1 MLPIISERRNNYD
14 MSKPI
19 LAAGIDI
26 GSNAIKMLIA
36 DIEHPGELHILDD
49 VRLDSPIGDDTF
61 SSGRIR
67 SEAMFSV
74 CRALRQMSQ
83 LMKDYGV
90 KHYRACATSGVRE
103 ASNKLYFLEY
113 VKQAT
118 NIRVEL
124 IDHPVEHYLTYQAL
138 HYGVPS
144 MDKMR
149 NEGLLIVEIG
159 SAGVQVS
166 LFTSGKLCC
175 TENIRIG
182 TLKLKEILDSL
193 RNESLQ
199 YTNVLQ
205 QYIESQIWLLLKRFE
220 GLTIPHFMILGGES
234 TSIGHKWGS
243 KTDDIHIMGKD
254 SFMRHHRDILQSGIF
269 KLAHQFHLDEERAD
283 QIIPT
288 SIIMSEFWKATQA
301 EQVIIPDVSLRHG
314 LLHQMA
320 IERAGSNHTT
330 QYRED
335 ILSLALHTVSRYKLD
350 MNHSLNVQ
358 QHAVK
363 LLRVCQRLFH
373 VHPVDELSL
382 QLAALLH
389 DVGKYISQEGHEV
402 NSYHI
407 LKSMELVGLSDKQK
421 DMIASIALY
430 HPRGVSVPIRSDYTD
445 EENLTLARLTS
456 ILKLANALDCS
467 HQQPIKDIRVMK
479 RNDSLIIKPVHEGSL
494 ELEAW
499 AFMQESPFF
508 EQISG
513 YSIVLER

>member
-1 MLPIISERRNNYD
+1 
-14 MSKPI
+14 MSKPK

-26 GSNAIKMLIA
+26 GSNAIKMIIA
-36 DIEHPGELHILDD
+36 DIEHPGELHILED
-49 VRLDSPIGDDTF
+49 VKLDSPIGDDTF
-61 SSGRIR
+61 STGRIR

-74 CRALRQMSQ
+74 CRSLRQMSQ

-118 NIRVEL
+118 HIQIEL
-124 IDHPVEHYLTYQAL
+124 IDHAVEHYLTYQAL
-138 HYGVPS
+138 HYGVPA
-144 MDKMR
+144 METMR

-166 LFTSGKLCC
+166 LFTAGKLCF

-193 RNESLQ
+193 RTESLQ

-220 GLTIPHFMILGGES
+220 GLTIPHFLISGGES

-243 KTDDIHIMGKD
+243 ETQGVHMLGQD
-254 SFMRHHRDILQSGIF
+254 SFSRHHRDILQSGIF
-269 KLAHQFHLDEERAD
+269 KLAHQFQLDEERAD

-301 EQVIIPDVSLRHG
+301 EHVIIPDVSLRHG

-320 IERAGSNHTT
+320 IEHTGSNHTI

-335 ILSLALHTVSRYKLD
+335 IISLALHAVSRYKLD

-358 QHAVK
+358 QHALK
-363 LLRVCQRLFH
+363 ILNVCQRLFTIC
-373 VHPVDELSL
+373 PIDELCL
-382 QLAALLH
+382 QLASLLH
-389 DVGKYISQEGHEV
+389 DIGKYISQEGHEV

-407 LKSMELVGLSDKQK
+407 LKSMELMGLSDRQK
-421 DMIASIALY
+421 DMVASIALY
-430 HPRGVSVPIRSDYTD
+430 HPRGVSVPIRPDYSD

-467 HQQPIKDIRVMK
+467 HQQPIKDIRITK
-479 RNDSLIIKPVHEGSL
+479 KNNRLIIKPVHESSL

-499 AFMQESPFF
+499 AFMQESPCF

>member
-1 MLPIISERRNNYD
+1 
-14 MSKPI
+14 MSKPV

-49 VRLDSPIGDDTF
+49 VKLDSPIGDDTF
-61 SSGRIR
+61 TTGRIR

-74 CRALRQMSQ
+74 CRALRQMSK

-118 NIRVEL
+118 NIQVEM
-124 IDHPVEHYLTYQAL
+124 IDQSVEHYMTYQAL
-138 HYGVPS
+138 HNSVPD

-159 SAGVQVS
+159 SVGVQVS
-166 LFTSGKLCC
+166 LYTSGKLCC

-199 YTNVLQ
+199 YNHVLQ
-205 QYIESQIWLLLKRFE
+205 QYIESQISLLLKRFD
-220 GLTIPHFMILGGES
+220 GLTIPHYMILGGES
-234 TSIGHKWGS
+234 SSIGHKWGN
-243 KTDDIHIMGKD
+243 KKEGTHTLGKD

-301 EQVIIPDVSLRHG
+301 IQVIIPDVSLRHG
-314 LLHQMA
+314 LLYQMA
-320 IERAGSNHTT
+320 IERSGNIHTT

-335 ILSLALHTVSRYKLD
+335 ILSLALHTISRYKLD
-350 MNHSLNVQ
+350 LNHSLNVQ
-358 QHAVK
+358 QHAIK
-363 LLRVCQRLFH
+363 LLQVCRKLFH
-373 VHPVDELSL
+373 VHPMDELCL

-389 DVGKYISQEGHEV
+389 DVGKYISQEGHEL

-407 LKSMELVGLSDKQK
+407 LKSMELIGLSDKQK

-430 HPRGVSVPIRSDYTD
+430 HPRGVTVPIRSYYSD

-467 HQQPIKDIRVMK
+467 HQQSIKDIKIMK
-479 RNDSLIIKPVHEGSL
+479 KNDSLIIRPVHESSL